1 MEIILNMVFFVSLFW
16 NFEIESVIRLEEAGL
31 NNFYAFS

>member
-1 MEIILNMVFFVSLFW
+1 MEIILNMAFFVSLFW
-16 NFEIESVIRLEEAGL
+16 NFEIESVICLEEAGL